1 MTQRLLFTVQI
12 WFIREMNDK
21 SQSDGSGN
29 LCNEYLREQ
38 EALKGESMKIITYSS
53 IVMALILMSGSY
65 LYKSEKTS
73 PLDDVERPVRQ
84 VAYIDRDL
92 SQNMKEIQKGFF
104 IEPLPELGI
113 QAKSVILINTQNG
126 DILYNKNIDQ
136 SLPVASMSKI
146 MTELLV
152 LEAIHEN
159 KISWSTAVSIS
170 DYVYAISNHPGF
182 ASVQLKKEHT
192 YTVRELFDAMVI
204 HSANGATIAL
214 AETIAGSEK
223 DFVIM
228 MNDKAKQ
235 LGLTQSNFVNTTG
248 LSNSDLGNFYSTGSL
263 EDTNSM
269 SARDVAMLA
278 KHLIEQ
284 FPEILDVVEE
294 PKVTLDQET
303 FSNTNWMLPENNQA
317 NVSYE
322 GVDGLKTGF
331 TNEAGYCFAGTV
343 IKDDLR
349 LISVVM
355 GASTKV
361 TRFSETK
368 RLYEA
373 VFE

>member
-1 MTQRLLFTVQI
+1 
-12 WFIREMNDK
+12 
-21 SQSDGSGN
+21 
-29 LCNEYLREQ
+29 
-38 EALKGESMKIITYSS
+38 MKIFKYTSLVI
-53 IVMALILMSGSY
+53 ALFIFTGSY
-65 LYKSEKTS
+65 IYIQENTKQ
-73 PLDDVERPVRQ
+73 PDDVERPVNQ
-84 VAYIDRDL
+84 MASMNRDI
-92 SQNMKEIQKGFF
+92 SKNMKEIQDGFF
-104 IEPLPELGI
+104 IDPLPEMGI
-113 QAKSVILINTQNG
+113 QAKSVILVNTQNG
-126 DILYNKNIDQ
+126 DILYDKNIDQ
-136 SLPVASMSKI
+136 ALPVASMSKI

-152 LEAIHEN
+152 LEAIQAT
-159 KISWSTAVSIS
+159 KINWNTAVSIS

-182 ASVQLKKEHT
+182 ASVHLKKEKT

-204 HSANGATIAL
+204 HSANGAAIAL
-214 AETIAGSEK
+214 AETVAGSEK
-223 DFVIM
+223 DFVSR
-228 MNDKAKQ
+228 MNEKANQ
-235 LGLTQSNFVNTTG
+235 LGLAQSKFVNTTG
-248 LSNSDLGNFYSTGSL
+248 LSNGDLGDFASTGTAV
-263 EDTNSM
+263 DTNTM
-269 SARDVAMLA
+269 SAKDVAMLA

-303 FSNTNWMLPENNQA
+303 FSNTNWMLPDNNQA

-343 IKDDLR
+343 KKDDLR

>member
-1 MTQRLLFTVQI
+1 
-12 WFIREMNDK
+12 
-21 SQSDGSGN
+21 
-29 LCNEYLREQ
+29 
-38 EALKGESMKIITYSS
+38 MKIFKYSS
-53 IVMALILMSGSY
+53 LVIALFIFTGSY
-65 LYKSEKTS
+65 LYITENTKQ
-73 PLDDVERPVRQ
+73 PDDIERPVKQ
-84 VAYIDRDL
+84 MAGLDRDFIMNL
-92 SQNMKEIQKGFF
+92 KEIQDGFF

-146 MTELLV
+146 MTELIV
-152 LEAIHEN
+152 LEAIREN
-159 KISWSTAVSIS
+159 KISWNTAVSIS

-182 ASVQLKKEHT
+182 ASVQLKKGKS

-204 HSANGATIAL
+204 HSANGAAIAL
-214 AETIAGSEK
+214 AETVAGSEK
-223 DFVIM
+223 DFVRM
-228 MNDKAKQ
+228 MNEKAKQ
-235 LGLTQSNFVNTTG
+235 LGLTHSNFVNTTG
-248 LSNSDLGNFYSTGSL
+248 LSNSDLGNFYSTGSS
-263 EDTNSM
+263 EDTNTM

-278 KHLIEQ
+278 MHLIEQ

-303 FSNTNWMLPENNQA
+303 FSNTNWMLPDNNQA

-343 IKDDLR
+343 EKDDLR
-349 LISVVM
+349 LVSVVM
-355 GASTKV
+355 GAATKV